1 MDPLL
6 ALHVLLCSPE
16 SVIFKAVA
24 FFLDSK
30 LWFRLAAVV
39 ALLVLLQLLLVVG
52 QSEGNQ
58 EESLA
63 ISVVFAGCA
72 LTNVV
77 AFASFRPQVVAL
89 IGRRGLHPAEEVL
102 RRLRRLSVRRA
113 PCYLRWMEV
122 NDRTLI
128 RCCDLGIGCGVLLVM
143 LVLWPQSFVQTLVPL
158 IWLAAG
164 WTYLSLQAVSGD
176 FLGLQSDSNLV
187 EVDALMALL
196 SILARSHPRQ
206 ALLVLRFFAFRK
218 MLGCGVCKYYGSPM
232 WQSFDALQV
241 HYFTQPLVNRRS
253 RWAHVWPADFHRFS
267 VLATF
272 LVEVILPFLIW
283 CPWPCRISAWIG
295 FNCLNAMINTTGNY
309 GFIGFLNTMENLSL
323 VDDRFYQ
330 LVLGADVDAWRLPRS
345 TAWPFRL
352 VVVCVLSLYVVLSLL
367 PLARA
372 GKGTVDL
379 RTLRL
384 PDVVTA
390 RLEWLEALQ
399 QPWKLVNY
407 QGKFSGMH
415 DFRWEPILEASTD
428 DGQSWRQIRWRY
440 KLNQGPRESGVV
452 LWLHLPR
459 LDWRVWFLPLAARR
473 GKEPPAWYVKLLER
487 LAECN
492 LAICVI
498 EKDEWVTKV
507 MRASWSFLRVALSA
521 VRSFRTPSIRRCGCP
536 ADWWPVRCLPKRTN
550 AFGVFARSG
559 NRPPWTC
566 SLRREVAKLQA
577 ATKRLFNKLC
587 VQYFLHHLTLSHIQR
602 IIVKDVCS
610 IVTMA

>member
-295 FNCLNAMINTTGNY
+295 ERAAIFAGVGVKPRVLEWQHFCKSFNCLNAMINTTGNY

-487 LAECN
+487 LAEC
-492 LAICVI
+492 
-498 EKDEWVTKV
+498 DESILELLEGCPFSREEFQDPEHPKMWVSSRLVACEVSPKEDECF
-507 MRASWSFLRVALSA
+507 WSFRPLRKQ
-521 VRSFRTPSIRRCGCP
+521 T
-536 ADWWPVRCLPKRTN
+536 
-550 AFGVFARSG
+550 
-559 NRPPWTC
+559 
-566 SLRREVAKLQA
+566 
-577 ATKRLFNKLC
+577 
-587 VQYFLHHLTLSHIQR
+587 
-602 IIVKDVCS
+602 
-610 IVTMA
+610 TMDLLIKEGSR